1 MFGLNTI
8 WSTSSK
14 SIFYMAPYLTESG
27 QVPITSGFYVN
38 ELCNGLKNNPNFK
51 SSTFGSQ
58 SKSSVTIPDE
68 EYEQINEIKA
78 EILNTMNLDIIPDN
92 IKYLFDIN
100 VNNTIIEH
108 WSNGLYQLSNLYTS
122 LNDIREASIVEELT
136 EAINTYKDTPDIDKK
151 KELKELQN
159 TTINK
164 LTQHIVENYKKF
176 NEIYKNIITQKDQ
189 LYKKLSYMATKIE
202 NKSDLNNLFKMI
214 LFLNKTFPWWVEM
227 IIWNMKIDF
236 DDKICSNYI
245 IILDALND
253 LLKEDSILQ
262 YCDKFDIYKTILS
275 NINYFEG
282 YIKIDCFTITD
293 SNNEK
298 LKTLK
303 NCRKSENEMI
313 QPIQIENK
321 RLQDNPLQVNPLQVR
336 KIFLKSIDQQ
346 KIEDLPKEEQDRLIE
361 LNDVKF
367 NNVSVDFL
375 EKLRGLT
382 NPDENLSKQDPNEI
396 TKLAQETSVVEKPV
410 PILRVIKP
418 IRTAAT
424 IVQYV
429 PKEGPET
436 VIQKNGFGGALIQ
449 NNSINTTTTTATTE
463 NKITSEKLNDFYLKT
478 YKYNIGNHL
487 KSFIPLIKDI
497 DTKYPNKDINLQ
509 DDIPKD
515 FNYFKDLINKIL
527 LIYIDYTNSSFIPKI
542 NTNTIIDELEKIKNT
557 YTVDKMNTIL
567 NMYSR
572 QLDIYMVINRIMNAE
587 ELSNIDLINIINDN
601 LNYNTYNSLNIPFTL
616 LQLKYRLMT
625 GDISE
630 KGLNIEDL
638 SVDNFS
644 EKGVAEGIKPQID
657 YTKLYPVTQQFNNI
671 QSPISVY
678 GGISLK
684 HRKNKKFLNTM
695 KRKSNKHRKHTIKR
709 KSNKNKKY
717 TRRKK

>member
-1 MFGLNTI
+1 
-8 WSTSSK
+8 
-14 SIFYMAPYLTESG
+14 
-27 QVPITSGFYVN
+27 
-38 ELCNGLKNNPNFK
+38 
-51 SSTFGSQ
+51 
-58 SKSSVTIPDE
+58 
-68 EYEQINEIKA
+68 
-78 EILNTMNLDIIPDN
+78 
-92 IKYLFDIN
+92 
-100 VNNTIIEH
+100 
-108 WSNGLYQLSNLYTS
+108 
-122 LNDIREASIVEELT
+122 
-136 EAINTYKDTPDIDKK
+136 
-151 KELKELQN
+151 
-159 TTINK
+159 
-164 LTQHIVENYKKF
+164 
-176 NEIYKNIITQKDQ
+176 
-189 LYKKLSYMATKIE
+189 
-202 NKSDLNNLFKMI
+202 
-214 LFLNKTFPWWVEM
+214 M
-227 IIWNMKIDF
+227 IISNMKIDF

-303 NCRKSENEMI
+303 TCPKNLPIK
-313 QPIQIENK
+313 PIQIENK
-321 RLQDNPLQVNPLQVR
+321 RLQDNPLQVR

-424 IVQYV
+424 IVQDV
-429 PKEGPET
+429 PKEGPKT
-436 VIQKNGFGGALIQ
+436 VIQDEFGGALIQ

-527 LIYIDYTNSSFIPKI
+527 LIYIDYINTSFIPKI
-542 NTNTIIDELEKIKNT
+542 NTNTILDELEKIKNT
-557 YTVDKMNTIL
+557 YSVEEMNTIL

-616 LQLKYRLMT
+616 LQLKYKILKV
-625 GDISE
+625 GISE
-630 KGLNIEDL
+630 EKPKMFSNLLTSLPNI
-638 SVDNFS
+638 
-644 EKGVAEGIKPQID
+644 IP
-657 YTKLYPVTQQFNNI
+657 KLPN
-671 QSPISVY
+671 
-678 GGISLK
+678 L
-684 HRKNKKFLNTM
+684 
-695 KRKSNKHRKHTIKR
+695 
-709 KSNKNKKY
+709 
-717 TRRKK
+717 